1 MKIALIGTA
10 IIAAAAGTAVAQ
22 DSIAYWAQNDNTL
35 SGGGFG
41 FEDGDFPQLADF
53 GAQAGSATLEPKGG
67 LTGSITGGVYD
78 FVQSFS
84 GSTTNAQFGEGSGGS
99 IALQGGTNNGNNGA
113 WIDLDFDGSSYT
125 DILFSFAGRGTGTG
139 FKDVDIDAYN
149 GDILIGSIAADIDLT
164 GGFALYNFSTTLLN
178 NVTDAR
184 IRMTFDGAS
193 STTGNNRLD
202 NLFIQGTIPTPASA
216 VLLGLGGLAAVR
228 RRR

>member
-22 DSIAYWAQNDNTL
+22 DSIAYWAQNNNFL

-84 GSTTNAQFGEGSGGS
+84 GTNDNAQFGEGSGGA
-99 IALQGGTNNGNNGA
+99 IAIQGGTNNGNNGS

-125 DILFSFAGRGTGTG
+125 DIIFSFAGRGTSTG
-139 FKDVDIDAYN
+139 FNDLDIDAYD
-149 GDILIGSIAADIDLT
+149 GDILLGSIAADIDL
-164 GGFALYNFSTTLLN
+164 GGWAVFSFPTTLLD

-184 IRMTFDGAS
+184 IRLTFNGA
-193 STTGNNRLD
+193 TNTNGNNRLD

-216 VLLGLGGLAAVR
+216 ALLGLGGLAAVR